1 MKQKEF
7 ISVNQVKRDG
17 EVTILSGKPLRLK
30 LSTIPGEWDVSF
42 PLDESLCHAVF
53 DGGNGRK
60 FGVVIY
66 RFSKSEARF
75 VLRGDLQSEDEL
87 ILCLKEAK
95 KIIKRLGCQDIVTQ
109 EKLRPDWLNAAMAF
123 KRDGFEQLDESWI
136 FECPFAP
143 FVERLNRIMQALVR
157 SGSIPN
163 EARVT
168 NLSVGASLARVLLDD
183 ASLMDGFDFD
193 NRLRAGAVKAISEE
207 YSQLVWVGQTLAG
220 IILVAP
226 TCDDGTFE
234 VPIRYIIPAYR
245 QTWVN
250 ALLIHSCVQ
259 RGQIMGA
266 TTIRFNA
273 NSKTH
278 QETIRLAKQAGCVRI
293 ASSHRYGKSVF

>member
-7 ISVNQVKRDG
+7 ISVNQVKCDG
-17 EVTILSGKPLRLK
+17 EVALLSIKSLRLK
-30 LSTIPGEWDVSF
+30 LSSIPSEWDVPF
-42 PLDESLCHAVF
+42 PQDESLCHAVF
-53 DGGNGRK
+53 DGGLGRT
-60 FGVVIY
+60 FGVVIH

-75 VLRGDLQSEDEL
+75 VLRGNLQTDDDLT
-87 ILCLKEAK
+87 LCMQEAEK
-95 KIIKRLGCQDIVTQ
+95 VIKRFGCKNIVTQ
-109 EKLRPDWLNAAMAF
+109 EKLRPDWLNTAKVF
-123 KRDGFEQLDESWI
+123 KRHGFEELDESWI
-136 FECPFAP
+136 FECPFGP
-143 FVERLNRIMQALVR
+143 FVERLNRIMQALAR
-157 SGSIPN
+157 SNSIPN

-168 NLSVGASLARVLLDD
+168 NLTAGACLARSLLDE

-193 NRLRAGAVKAISEE
+193 NRLRMGAHKPISEE
-207 YSQLVWVGQTLAG
+207 FSQLVWVGQTLAG

-234 VPIRYIIPAYR
+234 VPIRYVIPAYR
-245 QTWVN
+245 KTWVN
-250 ALLIHSCVQ
+250 ALLIHSCVK

-293 ASSHRYGKSVF
+293 ASSHRYGKSFF